1 MDSAKGLSD
10 SFSYAF
16 PIFCYNSDIAKF
28 ETWYLKKEILQLF
41 LFVYVFN
48 QNCVSEMSSW
58 RWTSSISG
66 LNQRGTMQDFY
77 KGLHT
82 FTTFSNFIR

>member
-28 ETWYLKKEILQLF
+28 KTWYLKKEILQLF
-41 LFVYVFN
+41 LFVYVLIKIV
-48 QNCVSEMSSW
+48 CLKCPHDGEHLV
-58 RWTSSISG
+58 
-66 LNQRGTMQDFY
+66 LVV
-77 KGLHT
+77 
-82 FTTFSNFIR
+82 